1 MDIKKIVMNNG
12 NVYEVLWDTEK
23 VEGDFYSM
31 IDIRKG
37 WVKIN
42 RNYISEEFRV
52 GKLKDKMLN
61 PKIKK
66 IVLDYFGEDIFLE

>member
-1 MDIKKIVMNNG
+1 MDIKKIIMNNG

-61 PKIKK
+61 IKIKK
-66 IVLDYFGEDIFLE
+66 IILEYFGEDIFLE